1 MLKKYEYGYV
11 HKSVDKYD
19 RAEAMDF
26 GIVYANNSSEAR
38 DKAENLIPNDYI
50 VCRLRRCPAVTA
62 VLCDARHEMP
72 ENDGAI
78 FDTIIDPLDVRGL
91 ERIAYR
97 YVDGI
102 EELTLYVTGLTV
114 ALVAVIN
121 ACRIWNVKL
130 TLMHYDRESGNYYPQ
145 KVV

>member
-19 RAEAMDF
+19 YDEAMDF
-26 GIVYANNSSEAR
+26 GIVYADDFVEAQNKVW
-38 DKAENLIPNDYI
+38 DLIPNDYI
-50 VCRLRRCPAVTA
+50 ICQFKRCPAVTV

-78 FDTIIDPLDVRGL
+78 FDTTIDPLDVRGL
-91 ERIAYR
+91 ERIANR
-97 YVDGI
+97 YVNGI

>member
-11 HKSVDKYD
+11 HKSVDKY
-19 RAEAMDF
+19 ETIDF
-26 GIVYANNSSEAR
+26 GIVYANNASEAR

-50 VCRLRRCPAVTA
+50 VCRLKRCPAVTA

-72 ENDGAI
+72 ENDGTI

-91 ERIAYR
+91 ERIANR
-97 YVDGI
+97 YVNGI
-102 EELTLYVTGLTV
+102 EELTLYMTGLTV

-121 ACRIWNVKL
+121 ACRGFNVKL

-145 KVV
+145 EVR